1 MRHIIVGNGV
11 AGITAAI
18 ELARRQ
24 AGEIEIYTSERHPYY
39 FRPRLPYFLA
49 GEISQE
55 DLYVHPPSWYEKK
68 GIEVHLGARVI
79 RLMPDQKRI
88 LLADGTEVPYD
99 CLLLATGSAP
109 FVPPLEGTDRKGVF
123 TLRTLDDALAI
134 KEYAS
139 RCREAVVIGGGLLG
153 LEAARGLKVLG
164 LAVTVLEFSPRLL
177 PRQLDDE
184 GAAIFRRL
192 IEGLGIRVALNA
204 DARAILGNGE
214 VSGAVLRDGRE
225 FPAQM
230 VLITAGVRS
239 NTDLATEAGL
249 PVDRGVVVDECMATG
264 APDIYSAGDVASFRG
279 RSWGIIPVAQAQAV
293 VAAANM
299 AGDNALYEEVVPS
312 NTLKIVDI
320 DLTSAGTV
328 VPEGEGFVEIRRAA
342 PEAGTYKK
350 LVLKDDTLAGA
361 IVIGD
366 KALAKRLE
374 GLVTRRAR
382 LSREEALNLLE
393 EMHHS

>member
-1 MRHIIVGNGV
+1 MRHVIVGNGV

-24 AGEIEIYTSERHPYY
+24 AGDIEIYTAERHPYY

-68 GIEVHLGARVI
+68 GIEMHLDARVI
-79 RLMPDQKRI
+79 RLMPDRKRI
-88 LLADGTEVPYD
+88 LLADGTEVPYNR
-99 CLLLATGSAP
+99 LLLAAGSAP
-109 FVPPLEGTDRKGVF
+109 FVPPIEGTDRKGVF

-164 LAVTVLEFSPRLL
+164 LSVTVLEFSPRLL

-184 GAAIFRRL
+184 GAAIFRGL
-192 IEGLGIRVALNA
+192 IEGLGLGIAFNA
-204 DARAILGNGE
+204 DTRAILGDGE
-214 VSGAVLRDGRE
+214 VKRVVLRDGRE
-225 FPAQM
+225 FPARM
-230 VLITAGVRS
+230 VLIAAGVRS
-239 NTDLATEAGL
+239 NAGLAAAAGL
-249 PVDRGVVVDECMATG
+249 PVDRGIVVDEHMATG
-264 APDIYSAGDVASFRG
+264 APDIYSAGDAASFRG
-279 RSWGIIPVAQAQAV
+279 RSWGIIPVARAQAL

-312 NTLKIVDI
+312 NTLKIVGI

-328 VPEGEGFVEIRRAA
+328 VPEGEEFVEMRRSA
-342 PEAGTYKK
+342 PEAGIYKK
-350 LVLKDDTLAGA
+350 LVLKNGTPVGA

-366 KALAKRLE
+366 KALARKLE
-374 GLVTRRAR
+374 GLVTRRTR

-393 EMHHS
+393 E